1 MKSVEQRR
9 GTLDTSGKEQRV
21 EKGKGPENFPKP
33 DRVSALQEKQF
44 YRYLTQDLRLGE
56 RKAETARRTI
66 RH

>member
-33 DRVSALQEKQF
+33 DSVSALQEK
-44 YRYLTQDLRLGE
+44 
-56 RKAETARRTI
+56 
-66 RH
+66 